1 MPRSDTTS
9 AVLISSKVLTL
20 LRKIEKKDNRPC
32 NTILEEALQVYLQS
46 KKSGR
51 SCYTFVKKSA
61 WQKASSMLRALLSRL
76 YKKGKQKPKLAE
88 CSTPLLTF
96 LFLGSQLAYIYSK
109 WFLKLI
115 TCILL

>member
-1 MPRSDTTS
+1 MPSSLPS
-9 AVLISSKVLTL
+9 AKSGDRGVLT
-20 LRKIEKKDNRPC
+20 
-32 NTILEEALQVYLQS
+32 
-46 KKSGR
+46 
-51 SCYTFVKKSA
+51 
-61 WQKASSMLRALLSRL
+61 LSRL
-76 YKKGKQKPKLAE
+76 YKKGKQKPKLAK